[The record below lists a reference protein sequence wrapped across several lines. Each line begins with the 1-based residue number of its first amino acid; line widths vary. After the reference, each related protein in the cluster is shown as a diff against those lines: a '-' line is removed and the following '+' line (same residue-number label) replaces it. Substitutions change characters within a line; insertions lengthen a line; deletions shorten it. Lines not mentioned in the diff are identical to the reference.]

1 MLCDDKHM
9 TVKDAA
15 NLNTLTLA
23 YVGDAV
29 WSLFVRERLT
39 VGHDR
44 KASDLH
50 KLCSKWVNAGAQA
63 RFAEQAE
70 GLLTEEE
77 HAVYKRGCNANAH
90 HKAKNQT
97 YFDYR
102 KATGMEAVIGYLYL
116 CGNTE
121 RIGVLLDKQQ
131 VE

>member
-9 TVKDAA
+9 SAKDAA

-29 WSLFVRERLT
+29 WSLYVRERMT

-44 KASDLH
+44 KAGQLH
-50 KLCSKWVNAGAQA
+50 VICSQWVCAAAQA
-63 RFAEQAE
+63 RFAEQVE
-70 GLLTEEE
+70 SLLTEDE

-97 YFDYR
+97 YEDYR
-102 KATGMEAVIGYLYL
+102 KATGMEAVFGYLYL
-116 CGNTE
+116 SGNTA
-121 RIGVLLDKQQ
+121 RIGELLALQSR
-131 VE
+131 